1 MRRNRAQ
8 AKWWRNL
15 KRSTRIRTNCRPAVR
30 FVPNTVRKLGTIAL
44 LISALVPSPAAAA
57 SIRLGLGA
65 DYWFNG
71 HGEFNFTLAPM
82 ASLSRAVSVGAR
94 LGVLLVTAPAT
105 AGLPLDIQLRIS
117 IQQLYIEGSGG
128 PWILFT
134 DSPVRAHGAFGFG
147 LQSGI
152 VSFGVEAGWL
162 DPSAL
167 LGARLGLRL

>member
-1 MRRNRAQ
+1 
-8 AKWWRNL
+8 
-15 KRSTRIRTNCRPAVR
+15 
-30 FVPNTVRKLGTIAL
+30 
-44 LISALVPSPAAAA
+44 VPSTTAAAT
-57 SIRLGLGA
+57 IRLGLGA

-82 ASLSRAVSVGAR
+82 VKLSHAISVGGR
-94 LGVLLVTAPAT
+94 FGVALITAPAT
-105 AGLPLDIQLRIS
+105 AGIPIDIQIRVS
-117 IQQLYIEGSGG
+117 IEQLYLEGSGG

-152 VSFGVEAGWL
+152 VSFGIEAGWL

-167 LGARLGLRL
+167 LGVRLGLRL